1 VKQAV
6 ATEAPPNQ
14 LRKLFKSRGLKVAE
28 TKSQQVTLLGGAV
41 KYHSVSGL
49 KQGSYRITVKLLP
62 EPSSTQLVINAASEE
77 EARRAADKLERLGFN
92 VDTDGEV
99 VRAKTRST
107 SITLVSKAIDV
118 AEEAT
123 KS

>member
-1 VKQAV
+1 M